1 MKYQEILNQGSQ
13 ILKANNIKSSN
24 LDCELILSKVLNKT
38 REEILINLSNKINK
52 NQKNEFAFYLNKRR
66 NKHPI
71 SYILGFKFFWKYKF
85 YINKSTLIPR
95 PESEHLVEQTLRYM
109 PIGKSMNILDIG
121 TGSGCLI
128 ISLLKERQNSLAT
141 AVDISKEAL
150 KVAKFNAKL
159 HHLENKIKFFNIDID
174 KFNSKKY
181 DLIISNPPYINKVD
195 LNRLDDDV
203 RLYEP
208 RLALYGGITGFEEIK
223 KIIEK
228 SSKLLKYNG
237 KLIIEI
243 GEKQKNYI
251 IKILQKNGF
260 YIKKICKDFSG
271 KDRCLVS
278 TKITNE

>member
-1 MKYQEILNQGSQ
+1 MKYQEILYKGSQ
-13 ILKANNIKSSN
+13 ILRNSNIKTSN
-24 LDCELILSKVLNKT
+24 LDCELILSKVLNKS
-38 REEILINLSNKINK
+38 REEILINLNNKINK
-52 NQKNEFAFYLNKRR
+52 SQKNKFSFYLNKRR
-66 NKHPI
+66 NNNPI

-95 PESEHLVEQTLRYM
+95 PESEHLIEQALKFI
-109 PIGKSMNILDIG
+109 PNGKSINILDIG

-128 ISLLKERQNSLAT
+128 ISLLKERFKCLAT
-141 AVDISKEAL
+141 AIDISKEAL

-159 HHLENKIKFFNIDID
+159 HHLENKIKFLNIDID
-174 KFNSKKY
+174 KFNANKY

-208 RLALYGGITGFEEIK
+208 KLALYGGTTGFEEIK
-223 KIIEK
+223 KIIVN
-228 SSKLLKYNG
+228 SYKLLKFNG

-243 GEKQKNYI
+243 GYNQKNYT
-251 IKILQKNGF
+251 KKLLHKNGF
-260 YIKKICKDFSG
+260 YINKICKDFSG

-278 TKITNE
+278 TKINK